1 MDGLTKADGGQL
13 KPGFRP
19 LDDAS
24 NRALALSQK
33 TNTAMTSLGLHRR
46 DDDDDENK
54 GWVGGGVGG
63 DLDIIYIF

>member
-1 MDGLTKADGGQL
+1 MDGLMKSDGGQL

-33 TNTAMTSLGLHRR
+33 TNSATTSLGLHRR

-54 GWVGGGVGG
+54 GWVVLGWGWGG
-63 DLDIIYIF
+63 DLDYF